1 MLKRF
6 LTTLAVMLFSI
17 MFSQKTTTGKAS
29 YYGKQH
35 HGKKT
40 SSGEVFNMWS
50 MTCASNLFPLG
61 TRLKVTNPENDKSII
76 VTVNDRGGFGKY
88 GRILDLSKG
97 AFAKIASVSKGI
109 ITVVVNKVTNTQID
123 DDLET
128 SIPIIL

>member
-1 MLKRF
+1 MLKRI

-17 MFSQKTTTGKAS
+17 LYSQSTTGKAS
-29 YYGKQH
+29 YYGEKHQ
-35 HGKKT
+35 GKRT
-40 SSGEVFNMWS
+40 ASGEVFNMWS

-61 TRLKVTNPENDKSII
+61 TRLKITNPENDKSII

-109 ITVVVNKVTNTQID
+109 ITVVVHKVTEDN
-123 DDLET
+123 LENF
-128 SIPIIL
+128 PLKL

>member
-1 MLKRF
+1 MLKSF

-17 MFSQKTTTGKAS
+17 MYSQSTTGKAS
-29 YYGKQH
+29 YYGNKHQ
-35 HGKKT
+35 GKKT

-61 TRLKVTNPENDKSII
+61 TRLKITNPENDKSVEVI
-76 VTVNDRGGFGKY
+76 VNDRGGFGKY

-109 ITVVVNKVTNTQID
+109 ITVVVNKITEDN
-123 DDLET
+123 LEEF
-128 SIPIIL
+128 PLKL

>member
-17 MFSQKTTTGKAS
+17 IYSQSTTGKAS
-29 YYGKQH
+29 YYGEKHQ
-35 HGKKT
+35 GKRT
-40 SSGEVFNMWS
+40 ASGEVFNMWS

-61 TRLKVTNPENDKSII
+61 TRLKITNPENDKSVEVI
-76 VTVNDRGGFGKY
+76 VNDRGGFGKY

-109 ITVVVNKVTNTQID
+109 ITVVVNKVTEDN
-123 DDLET
+123 LEK
-128 SIPIIL
+128 IPL